1 MARSSQC
8 DMAMA
13 NQKQKETAKRICR
26 TRIATFNYAIDNDD
40 DNDNHIG
47 LLGVSSPW
55 HMVRFSNTNVVLV
68 FILCFE
74 LLLLLS
80 VKIRHSAV
88 IGTCSTL
95 PNDHDHNHTNR
106 IPSSSKR
113 IRAESVSISTAAC
126 HSCNHILCLHRVS
139 SMHRLSCQSATV
151 RPLPYQNEYTQS
163 NTFLFIT
170 NTYASLSLS
179 PFF

>member
-8 DMAMA
+8 DIAIA
-13 NQKQKETAKRICR
+13 SRKQKETAKRICR
-26 TRIATFNYAIDNDD
+26 TRIAAFNYAIDNDDDD

-74 LLLLLS
+74 LLLLS
-80 VKIRHSAV
+80 VKIRHSTV

-95 PNDHDHNHTNR
+95 PNDHDHNHTTR

-113 IRAESVSISTAAC
+113 IRAESVSIMTPTC
-126 HSCNHILCLHRVS
+126 HSCSHILCLHRVS

-151 RPLPYQNEYTQS
+151 
-163 NTFLFIT
+163 
-170 NTYASLSLS
+170 
-179 PFF
+179 

>member
-26 TRIATFNYAIDNDD
+26 TRMAASNDAIEDDDD

-74 LLLLLS
+74 LLLLS
-80 VKIRHSAV
+80 VKIRHSTV

-95 PNDHDHNHTNR
+95 PNDHDHNLVTTWAVL
-106 IPSSSKR
+106 SSKR
-113 IRAESVSISTAAC
+113 IRAESVSIMTPTC
-126 HSCNHILCLHRVS
+126 HSCSHILCLHRVS

-151 RPLPYQNEYTQS
+151 
-163 NTFLFIT
+163 
-170 NTYASLSLS
+170 
-179 PFF
+179 

>member
-1 MARSSQC
+1 MA
-8 DMAMA
+8 A
-13 NQKQKETAKRICR
+13 
-26 TRIATFNYAIDNDD
+26 FNDAIEDDDD
-40 DNDNHIG
+40 DNDNHDE
-47 LLGVSSPW
+47 LLGVSPPW
-55 HMVRFSNTNVVLV
+55 HMVSVSDTNGAMTS
-68 FILCFE
+68 ILCFE
-74 LLLLLS
+74 LLLLS
-80 VKIRHSAV
+80 VKIRHSTV

-113 IRAESVSISTAAC
+113 IRAESVSIMTPTC
-126 HSCNHILCLHRVS
+126 HSCSHILCLHRVS

-179 PFF
+179 LPFSEPPIPEQTPIKPAT